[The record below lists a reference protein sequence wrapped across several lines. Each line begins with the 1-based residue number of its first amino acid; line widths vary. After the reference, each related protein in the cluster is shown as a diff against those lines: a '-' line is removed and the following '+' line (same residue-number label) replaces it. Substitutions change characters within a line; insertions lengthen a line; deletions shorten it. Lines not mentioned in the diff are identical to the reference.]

1 MCLWI
6 CSAGSVKRIA
16 PWPGESLARVCA
28 AASFLLALA
37 FNLSGCV
44 SATTGA
50 AGVLAPQS
58 SVIGAGPAPETTA
71 REPVAGETEALETAQ
86 RRSSHVYGSGRMEV
100 DAEEPDESALRAG
113 AFASASPSILSTPS
127 GASAPAVS
135 APLPAASSRLPAPAT
150 YGALGDRVSAPSIAG
165 FDAIGFPLRYSS
177 GSFISHEVEFEP
189 ELPEFLTDSSR
200 AAACHPLLRLAPGLV
215 CSPWIADT
223 SLHALASPDGA
234 GAAWRFSEGVE
245 LSAFTRHRGRL
256 HGAASDAFPLEGGSS
271 LAALH
276 LDREWPLDETGHWRM
291 EGTFTLAADLPRGSG
306 EHPDSMLEAG
316 PALLS
321 DWSIGVTHDQR
332 NLHTRLSLSQ
342 PPRAETGYAR
352 LTLPDGRRGD
362 GTPVNETRRFSLVPP
377 RRQLTLKLAHQR
389 PFAGGDV
396 VVSVLRTEN
405 RGHTRAPRRY
415 VGGIAWRRSF

>member
-1 MCLWI
+1 MCLRI
-6 CSAGSVKRIA
+6 CSPGSVKRMA

-28 AASFLLALA
+28 AASLLLALA
-37 FNLSGCV
+37 FGLSGCGG
-44 SATTGA
+44 ATVGS

-58 SVIGAGPAPETTA
+58 SVIGAGPVPETTTH
-71 REPVAGETEALETAQ
+71 EPVADETEALDTAQ
-86 RRSSHVYGSGRMEV
+86 RRSPHLHGSGRIEV
-100 DAEEPDESALRAG
+100 EAADPDESALRAS
-113 AFASASPSILSTPS
+113 AFVAVSPSILWTPS
-127 GASAPAVS
+127 GAPT
-135 APLPAASSRLPAPAT
+135 PAASTPLPAPAA
-150 YGALGDRVSAPSIAG
+150 YGALGSGLSDLSAAG
-165 FDAIGFPLRYSS
+165 FGATGLPLRYSWS
-177 GSFISHEVEFEP
+177 DLGYHEEEVGT

-223 SLHALASPDGA
+223 SLRALASPDGA

-245 LSAFTRHRGRL
+245 LTAFTRHRGRL

-276 LDREWPLDETGHWRM
+276 LDRAWPLDETGDWRM

-332 NLHTRLSLSQ
+332 DLHTRLSLSQ

-352 LTLPDGRRGD
+352 LTLPGGRRGD